1 VLSFRNGAAHLPAAT
16 ASTVLGSANL
26 TNVTVTSTF
35 QNGWAAITWGPS
47 NALTAGMGAIASSDR
62 SALSGLTIPAGT
74 AGVQTFFGL
83 PVTGFMVRTF
93 QNGNLVCGT
102 ATCQGNYASAFNH
115 NYRTT
120 ITP

>member
-1 VLSFRNGAAHLPAAT
+1 
-16 ASTVLGSANL
+16 
-26 TNVTVTSTF
+26 
-35 QNGWAAITWGPS
+35 
-47 NALTAGMGAIASSDR
+47 MGD
-62 SALSGLTIPAGT
+62 
-74 AGVQTFFGL
+74 AGVPTTGRIGTTTGVGGAFGAVLAGPHTYFGL

-102 ATCQGNYASAFNH
+102 GTCQGNYASAFNH